1 MALVKALTDNKM
13 ESLQLC
19 PSALACGV
27 LKLTEENLQL
37 NFSIGLIVINENFLD
52 YTCKYGCLWWSIVL
66 PFWYGNYSEWQ
77 MFGMTLM

>member
-37 NFSIGLIVINENFLD
+37 DFSIGLIKIIENFLE
-52 YTCKYGCLWWSIVL
+52 YTR
-66 PFWYGNYSEWQ
+66 E
-77 MFGMTLM
+77 

>member
-52 YTCKYGCLWWSIVL
+52 LLKNRHET
-66 PFWYGNYSEWQ
+66 
-77 MFGMTLM
+77 TL